1 MTRERRQDVV
11 IVALV
16 LSVALHVG
24 FMFYVRSQVMTTIA
38 GGVTRAERPDA
49 MRVRRAVD
57 EVETAKIEE
66 LLDLKAVKSEP
77 EAERIDLPE
86 TPVEVAT
93 PEVDRVAPLALA
105 EDIVVP
111 EVERATF
118 SAKVADEIGEKPSPM
133 PVMAIDTP
141 LALMTASSV
150 VPLSERAVARPQP
163 KSLPVPAAA
172 GVPDAPAVAELP
184 ARRIVKERDPQ
195 RGRQTAAFKPSETVY
210 EKVDEKI
217 VSEEKA
223 AVKLLVDQDKA
234 EELVKFVDSAIVRE
248 TVGEWCYFK
257 VMFSPRPNLTT
268 VSKDLVVIID
278 ASGSVGRERMGS
290 IRKSAK
296 KVLRTATNTGDR
308 FNLVAFRDRFTYAFT
323 TWQNCDRDSFE
334 QSDDWLDNLAAHGR
348 TDVFGT
354 ISSVLTLPRNPSR
367 PLIALVITDGD
378 ANAGVSDTA
387 SILSRFTALNGGLIS
402 VYMYGIKSTGNRELI
417 DTLTRGNRGE
427 SLIFDGWRWNA
438 GEGIEPLSELFRDPV
453 LSDIAVIFAAGCPAE
468 AYPRNLRNLY
478 RSGTLSFC
486 GRVPAGTREVAFSLR
501 GLNGATAYEG
511 FFRLPLDRAAA
522 RDGIAAEWQ
531 RERAIDLKLK

>member
-16 LSVALHVG
+16 LSMALHVG
-24 FMFYVRSQVMTTIA
+24 LMFYVRSQVMTTIA
-38 GGVTRAERPDA
+38 GGVTRSERPAA
-49 MRVRRAVD
+49 MRVRRAAD
-57 EVETAKIEE
+57 AVEPAKIDE
-66 LLDLKAVKSEP
+66 LLDLKAVRDEP
-77 EAERIDLPE
+77 EAERIDLPD
-86 TPVEVAT
+86 TPLEVAA
-93 PEVDRVAPLALA
+93 PEVDKVAPLALS
-105 EDIVVP
+105 EDIAVP
-111 EVERATF
+111 EVEKATF
-118 SAKVADEIGEKPSPM
+118 SAKVADEIGEKPSAM

-150 VPLSERAVARPQP
+150 VPLSERSVACPQP

-172 GVPDAPAVAELP
+172 GVPDAPAAAALP
-184 ARRIVKERDPQ
+184 VRRIVKEQDPQ
-195 RGRQTAAFKPSETVY
+195 RRRQSAAFKPSETVY
-210 EKVDEKI
+210 EKVDEQV

-234 EELVKFVDSAIVRE
+234 EELVKFVDSAVVRE

-290 IRKSAK
+290 IRKAAK

-308 FNLVAFRDRFTYAFT
+308 FNLVAFRDRFTYAFAA
-323 TWQNCDRDSFE
+323 WQACDRESFE
-334 QSDDWLDNLAAHGR
+334 RSDEWLDNLAAHGR

-387 SILSRFTALNGGLIS
+387 SILSQFTALNGGLIS

-417 DTLTRGNRGE
+417 DTLTSGNRGE

-438 GEGIEPLSELFRDPV
+438 GDGIEPLSELFRDPV
-453 LSDIAVIFAAGCPAE
+453 LSDIAVIFATGCPAE
-468 AYPRNLRNLY
+468 AYPRYLRNLY
-478 RSGTLSFC
+478 RGGTLSFC
-486 GRVPAGTREVAFSLR
+486 GRVPAGAREVAFSLR
-501 GLNGATAYEG
+501 GLNASTAYEG